1 MQEGQNELNIVIM
14 AMVSNGGDIRGG
26 GDCCGGGDGGG
37 GGDICGGGADGG
49 GCDGGGGD
57 GDTGTVRC
65 QSINREHQIVS
76 YF

>member
-14 AMVSNGGDIRGG
+14 AMVSNGGDI
-26 GDCCGGGDGGG
+26 
-37 GGDICGGGADGG
+37 CGGGADGG
-49 GCDGGGGD
+49 GGDGGGGD

-65 QSINREHQIVS
+65 QSINRVREHQIVS

>member
-14 AMVSNGGDIRGG
+14 AMVSGDIRGG
-26 GDCCGGGDGGG
+26 GDCRGGADGGGGDGGG
-37 GGDICGGGADGG
+37 GDSRRGGA
-49 GCDGGGGD
+49 D

>member
-14 AMVSNGGDIRGG
+14 AMVSGDIRGG
-26 GDCCGGGDGGG
+26 GDCR
-37 GGDICGGGADGG
+37 GGA
-49 GCDGGGGD
+49 D

>member
-14 AMVSNGGDIRGG
+14 AMVSGDIRGG
-26 GDCCGGGDGGG
+26 GDCRGGADGGGGDCRGGGDGGG
-37 GGDICGGGADGG
+37 GDSR
-49 GCDGGGGD
+49 GGGD

>member
-26 GDCCGGGDGGG
+26 GDCRGGGDGGG
-37 GGDICGGGADGG
+37 GDSR
-49 GCDGGGGD
+49 GGGD

-65 QSINREHQIVS
+65 QSINREH
-76 YF
+76 

>member
-14 AMVSNGGDIRGG
+14 AMVSNGD
-26 GDCCGGGDGGG
+26 
-37 GGDICGGGADGG
+37 DICGGGDCRDGADGG
-49 GCDGGGGD
+49 GGDGGGGD

>member
-14 AMVSNGGDIRGG
+14 AMVSGDIRGG
-26 GDCCGGGDGGG
+26 GDCRGGGDGGG
-37 GGDICGGGADGG
+37 GDSR
-49 GCDGGGGD
+49 GGGD

>member
-14 AMVSNGGDIRGG
+14 AMVSNGGDI
-26 GDCCGGGDGGG
+26 
-37 GGDICGGGADGG
+37 CGGGADGG
-49 GCDGGGGD
+49 GGDGGGGD

>member
-37 GGDICGGGADGG
+37 GGDICGGGDCRGG
-49 GCDGGGGD
+49 AD

>member
-14 AMVSNGGDIRGG
+14 AMVSNGGDICGG
-26 GDCCGGGDGGG
+26 GDCRGGADGGGGDCRGGGDGGG
-37 GGDICGGGADGG
+37 GDSR
-49 GCDGGGGD
+49 GGGD